1 MESTIPKS
9 IIVPYPFRFRATLS
23 YYEQLTEMLFLNFRT
38 YAGSNLTGAAASL
51 SLKTHFFRR
60 GERFRGTTLP
70 DMPARKNHNNLN
82 GAGRQ
87 KADIK
92 ISSAESAKIGQDAK
106 KKNYLDMA
114 ALIRSIQRAEGHTDC
129 FQKGMID
136 CDQADCKWH
145 PFCLE
150 GRPVLGEDRT

>member
-1 MESTIPKS
+1 
-9 IIVPYPFRFRATLS
+9 
-23 YYEQLTEMLFLNFRT
+23 
-38 YAGSNLTGAAASL
+38 
-51 SLKTHFFRR
+51 
-60 GERFRGTTLP
+60 
-70 DMPARKNHNNLN
+70 MPVTKNHNNLN
-82 GAGRQ
+82 GPGR
-87 KADIK
+87 KKEDLK
-92 ISSAESAKIGQDAK
+92 ISSLASDKMGSDAK

-150 GRPVLGEDRT
+150 GGPILEEDPTE

>member
-1 MESTIPKS
+1 
-9 IIVPYPFRFRATLS
+9 
-23 YYEQLTEMLFLNFRT
+23 
-38 YAGSNLTGAAASL
+38 
-51 SLKTHFFRR
+51 
-60 GERFRGTTLP
+60 
-70 DMPARKNHNNLN
+70 MPVRKNHNSLN
-82 GAGRQ
+82 GAERQ

-92 ISSAESAKIGQDAK
+92 ISSTASAEIEPDVK

-136 CDQADCKWH
+136 CDQTGCKWH

-150 GRPVLGEDRT
+150 GHPILGKDDS